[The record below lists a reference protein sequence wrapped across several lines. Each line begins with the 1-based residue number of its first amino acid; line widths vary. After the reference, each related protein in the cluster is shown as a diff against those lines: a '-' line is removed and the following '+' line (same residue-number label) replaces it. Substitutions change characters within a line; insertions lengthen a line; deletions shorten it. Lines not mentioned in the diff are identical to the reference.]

1 MKANLGSIDKA
12 IRLLIAIFLIILF
25 YKEIITGVI
34 GVIGL
39 CVALLLT
46 VTSLISYCPI
56 YAIFKINTANPT
68 FKKEGKKEG
77 MEDDKKTAK

>member
-25 YKEIITGVI
+25 YKEMISGVI

-39 CVALLLT
+39 IVALFLT
-46 VTSLISYCPI
+46 VTSLISFCPL
-56 YAIFKINTANPT
+56 YAIFKINTVNPT
-68 FKKEGKKEG
+68 FKK
-77 MEDDKKTAK
+77 DDKKTAK